1 MLELLNRAH
10 EAASAI
16 FWAVAIAAPIAAP
29 IAFHLAHAVV
39 HVVSVALL
47 GYPLW

>member
-16 FWAVAIAAPIAAP
+16 FWAVAIAAP